1 VIAPSGAWPSVPAKT
16 PHASAFVRRVTSG
29 ASVAHT
35 ARTSVPST
43 VKNATMR
50 FENSTYEW

>member
-16 PHASAFVRRVTSG
+16 AHASTFVRRVSS
-29 ASVAHT
+29 AVSVAQT
-35 ARTSVPST
+35 ASTSVPST